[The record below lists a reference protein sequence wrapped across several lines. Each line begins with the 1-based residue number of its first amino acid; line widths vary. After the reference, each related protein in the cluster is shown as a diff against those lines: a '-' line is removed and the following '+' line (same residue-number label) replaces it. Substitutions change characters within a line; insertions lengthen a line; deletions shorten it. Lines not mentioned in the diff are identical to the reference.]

1 MDLQQL
7 ATFAAVAKHHS
18 LTKASA
24 ELGTSQPTV
33 SRSLRLF
40 QEQCGAR
47 LIQRESKGVSLTAA
61 GQAILRRIQPILDQM
76 VALQSELTPAAA
88 KKAGQVLKV
97 GGTFSASTR
106 LLPELLA
113 RMRQR
118 YPDAQLEIRTRIS
131 DQLERLVARST
142 MDLAVIAR
150 VASSPELICEP
161 FLVEKVALFV
171 LADHPLAKQRNLT
184 LADIL
189 AEPLV
194 LRGGRGAAGATDR
207 QVEAL
212 RASGAT
218 VKIAIYCD
226 EPTAIKAAVRQR
238 MGVGVVLAAAIQAE
252 VASGEFKIL
261 NPPSLDLVGQSYI
274 VYPKNRPLSPMAQVF
289 LRMLRAERARGS
301 SAKMSYAPVS
311 KAPLYRKS
319 S

>member
-118 YPDAQLEIRTRIS
+118 YPGAQLEIRTRIS

-161 FLVEKVALFV
+161 FLVEKLALFV

-194 LRGGRGAAGATDR
+194 LRGGHGAAGATDR

-238 MGVGVVLAAAIQAE
+238 MGVGVVLAATIQAE

-274 VYPKNRPLSPMAQVF
+274 VYPKNRPLSPMAQAF

-301 SAKMSYAPVS
+301 LAKKSYASVS
-311 KAPLYRKS
+311 KAPLYRK
-319 S
+319 